1 MQQNTGQDANPAPT
15 ALVGGESASSSAGSD
30 VLAGGTHHVA
40 FWRRWTGHGIR
51 LTFWTALTATLLFAA
66 VIAVARFWLI
76 PNADDFRPRVVQELS
91 RLTGQRVVIDGFQAG
106 WNGWSPEVKMTRLQ
120 ILDPRGRT
128 LLQLPEVDT
137 TISWRSLFFFEPR
150 LSALTIRAPRVIVR
164 RTAANALTVAGID
177 LDLSN
182 QSEGDTGIVEWLLKQ
197 RLVQIAGGELEWQ
210 DDWRKLPPLR
220 LRNVNVRLQN
230 SGSHHQ
236 IGMTATPPSELA
248 SPLDLRS
255 EFSGSDLRRI
265 ADWDGLAYLRADYA
279 NLGLLTRYFPLP
291 VQIAQGEGGI
301 RAWFEFDDGQPVAV
315 TTDLVV
321 KNARVQLPTAGAT
334 NLITTVSAA
343 PTVQATLEPLDL
355 SAFSGRLSW
364 REKTV
369 GGKDT
374 GSRLTQQRWSLR
386 DVTATTRTGQHAP
399 ASTGELLLDLR
410 GGQAVGGSLRMPQ
423 ADLGAATA
431 LLKSLP
437 LPAAVATRW
446 QAMQPSGRL
455 NNIDLRWRDESTAAQ
470 PSPPLGAI
478 VVEGQVELDAVGWRA
493 HGGVPGVAG
502 LTGALKGN
510 TREGQFMLAAGAG
523 GTPPQINP
531 KSSGKV
537 VAAALPAPPLVLDF
551 DAVFEAPLRLDRARG
566 ALTWKRSVAA
576 DGSVA
581 MHIDA
586 NDVDVENADA
596 AVRLAGTWDSD
607 RLGPGIANFTGTLT
621 RAETTAVPRYLPMHM
636 RASTRQYLKNA
647 IIAGTAR
654 DGKFIVKGPLWH
666 FPFHNDEHGV
676 FEIDAQVTGGI
687 FDYADH
693 WPRAEAINTRLTFRG
708 TSMTGLVAGAVMAGT
723 PIAATEVR
731 INDMSGA
738 PPVLEIKGAAVGPL
752 DAMLRWAAES
762 PVNGWLDGFL
772 QNAHGAGNARL
783 NLALTMPLDHPDE
796 KTQLTGEVVLA
807 GNRVALGGDIPPMDG
822 VTGRVR
828 FTQNDVRVNDLTAE
842 ALGGPLRLSV
852 GTEAGRIRTH
862 ASGTANFD
870 RVRGQFS
877 YPLIDQLTGTGQ
889 WTLDMANGGRSGAT
903 DSTLQIAVT
912 TVQQRWPLD
921 AMMQV
926 GAAPRD
932 PSAAIKANITRT
944 QLDRGRDRVELDVPG
959 QLHSI
964 LERSAASATGLRTV
978 ERAVVDLGAQKT
990 ALPARGYSVRGDV
1003 RRIDADAAIAL
1014 LSSPSANGHHAV
1026 GGLNTDS
1033 LSADFVNVNLR
1044 ADEAALYGHR
1054 FNDVTLR
1061 AQPSGQR
1068 WRLALRSREATG
1080 AIALDTAADSGTID
1094 AVTIRLQRLSIPQPV
1109 SATNPAPG
1117 TTSSSTVA
1125 GATTRWP
1132 KLELIA
1138 DSFVSDGRDLGK
1150 LEVRAQPTRDDW
1162 QIDQVKLASA
1172 DGTIE
1177 AKGRWR
1183 TRAPG
1188 GISSAS
1194 TTEVDVNL
1202 HWSDA
1207 GRFMARFGL
1216 PKGVERGGGTLTGTL
1231 NWPGSP
1237 AQFAYGKLGGKF
1249 SLETSGG
1256 RFTEMEPG
1264 LAKLLGVLSLQSLPR
1279 RLSFNF
1285 DDLFGKGYAFDDI
1298 KADVAVTDGIARTD
1312 GFTISGPSARVQL
1325 RGSADL
1331 NAETQDLQVRV
1342 YPSLSTATAIGIGLA
1357 TANPAI
1363 GAAALLGQKLA
1374 RDPIER
1380 MLMQEFEVK
1389 GTWAKPDV
1397 RQTRGTDAARAA
1409 NTGENAGA
1417 TANPPPTPA
1426 APGTRSTP

>member
-1 MQQNTGQDANPAPT
+1 MQQNTGQDADAAPAT
-15 ALVGGESASSSAGSD
+15 SVGGESSDFAARQGASP
-30 VLAGGTHHVA
+30 VGTQRTAV
-40 FWRRWTGHGIR
+40 WRRWTGHGIR
-51 LTFWTALTATLLFAA
+51 LTFWTTLTASLLFAG
-66 VIAVARFWLI
+66 VIALARFWLI

-106 WNGWSPEVKMTRLQ
+106 WNGWSPELKMTRLQ

-128 LLQLPEVDT
+128 MLQLPEVDT

-150 LSALTIRAPRVIVR
+150 LSALTIRAPRVVVR

-177 LDLSN
+177 LDVSA
-182 QSEGDTGIVEWLLKQ
+182 QSEGDTGIVEWLLRQ

-210 DDWRKLPPLR
+210 DEWRKLPPLR

-230 SGSHHQ
+230 SGTRHQ

-265 ADWDGLAYLRADYA
+265 ADWDGLAYLRTDYA

-301 RAWFEFDDGQPVAV
+301 RAWFEFEDGQPVAV

-321 KNARVQLPTAGAT
+321 KNARLQLPAGAP
-334 NLITTVSAA
+334 VSVVAA
-343 PTVQATLEPLDL
+343 PSGAAPAQAALEPLDL
-355 SAFSGRLSW
+355 AALSGRLSW

-369 GGKDT
+369 GGRST
-374 GSRLTQQRWSLR
+374 GSPLTQQRWSLR
-386 DVTATTRTGQHAP
+386 DVTATTRAGQRSP
-399 ASTGELLLDLR
+399 ASSGELLLDLR
-410 GGQAVGGSLRMPQ
+410 SGQPVGGSLRTAQ
-423 ADLGAATA
+423 ADLTAATA

-437 LPAAVATRW
+437 LPEVFAARW
-446 QAMQPSGRL
+446 QALQPTGRL
-455 NNIDLRWRDESTAAQ
+455 NNIDVRWRDESMPGQA
-470 PSPPLGAI
+470 SPPLGAI
-478 VVEGQVELDAVGWRA
+478 VVEGKVDLDAVGWRA
-493 HGGVPGVAG
+493 QGSAPGVTG
-502 LTGALKGN
+502 LSGTLSGN
-510 TREGQFMLAAGAG
+510 SREGHFLLTSGSNPSSAAPTAKVGGKPGA
-523 GTPPQINP
+523 PA
-531 KSSGKV
+531 V
-537 VAAALPAPPLVLDF
+537 VPPLVLDF
-551 DAVFEAPLRLDRARG
+551 AGVFEAPLRFDRARG
-566 ALTWKRSVAA
+566 RLAWKRSVGSDGTAA
-576 DGSVA
+576 L
-581 MHIDA
+581 HIDA
-586 NDVDVENADA
+586 TDIDVENADA
-596 AVRLAGTWDSD
+596 AARLSGTWESD
-607 RLGPGIANFTGTLT
+607 RLGPGLANFTGTLS

-636 RASTRQYLKNA
+636 HPSTRQYLKNA
-647 IIAGTAR
+647 IVAGTAR
-654 DGKFIVKGPLWH
+654 NGKFIVKGPLWH

-693 WPRAEAINTRLTFRG
+693 WPRAESINTRLTFRG
-708 TSMTGLVAGAVMAGT
+708 TSMTGRVAGAVMAGT

-731 INDMSGA
+731 INDMSGS
-738 PPVLEIKGAAVGPL
+738 PPVLDIKGAAVGPL

-772 QNAHGAGNARL
+772 QNAHGTGNARL
-783 NLALTMPLDHPDE
+783 ILALTMPLDHPE
-796 KTQLTGEVVLA
+796 KTQLNGEIVLN
-807 GNRVALGGDIPPMDG
+807 GNHVALGGDIPPMDA
-822 VTGRVR
+822 VNGRVR
-828 FTQNDVRVNDLTAE
+828 FTQNEVRVNDLAAE

-852 GTEAGRIRTH
+852 GTEAGRIRTR
-862 ASGTANFD
+862 ASGVANFD

-877 YPLIDQLTGTGQ
+877 YPLLDQLAGTVQ
-889 WTLDMANGGRSGAT
+889 WTLDMSNGGRSGAA
-903 DSTLQIAVT
+903 DSALQIAMT
-912 TVQQRWPLD
+912 TVQPRWPLD
-921 AMMQV
+921 AMIQV
-926 GAAPRD
+926 GSVPRD
-932 PSAAIKANITRT
+932 PAGVIKASITRT

-964 LERSAASATGLRTV
+964 LERSAPGAAGVRTV
-978 ERAVVDLGAQKT
+978 ERAVIDLGAQKT
-990 ALPARGYSVRGDV
+990 ALPARGYSLRGDV
-1003 RRIDADAAIAL
+1003 HRIDADATIAL
-1014 LSSPSANGHHAV
+1014 FGSPSASGHRAV
-1026 GGLNTDS
+1026 GGLNSDS
-1033 LSADFVNVNLR
+1033 QSADFVNVSLR
-1044 ADEAALYGHR
+1044 ADEAVLYGHR

-1080 AIALDTAADSGTID
+1080 AIALDMAPDSGAVD
-1094 AVTIRLQRLSIPQPV
+1094 AVAIRLQRLSIPQAIPV
-1109 SATNPAPG
+1109 ASSAMTTPGAP
-1117 TTSSSTVA
+1117 TAASA
-1125 GATTRWP
+1125 RWP
-1132 KLELIA
+1132 KLDLVA
-1138 DSFVSDGRDLGK
+1138 DSFLSDGRDLGK

-1183 TRAPG
+1183 TRSQGAVG
-1188 GISSAS
+1188 GAGA
-1194 TTEVDVNL
+1194 TEVDVNL
-1202 HWSDA
+1202 HWGDA

-1216 PKGVERGGGTLTGTL
+1216 PKGVERGGGSLTGSL
-1231 NWPGSP
+1231 SWPGSP

-1249 SLETSGG
+1249 SLETTGG

-1285 DDLFGKGYAFDDI
+1285 EDLFGKGYAFDDI
-1298 KADVAVTDGIARTD
+1298 RADVAVAGGIARTD
-1312 GFTISGPSARVQL
+1312 GFTINGPSARVQL

-1389 GTWAKPDV
+1389 GTWAKPEV

-1409 NTGENAGA
+1409 GAGEGA
-1417 TANPPPTPA
+1417 APVRGTTETPA
-1426 APGTRSTP
+1426 AP